1 MSPYRGLAEQIVDAS
16 TKMPPLAG
24 LSKNEPAPPVVRS
37 LNSLSHR
44 KPVVA
49 RVMRQ
54 QGAGIMKKFAYTI
67 VAVVLVALGWSVR
80 GRADSMDA
88 AAKTN
93 QSTVST
99 DVLKAQ
105 IFNTAYAEVT
115 FSEVII
121 EQLASG
127 RVDDAKEML
136 RTHQDGH
143 IFSLENSLDSAAIS
157 PDEMVALQDLNLSLE
172 SSHGS
177 RREVAERSLARIARF
192 RADHPWT
199 YSGTLPHSTDPEVEA
214 KLASILKRASDSQR

>member
-1 MSPYRGLAEQIVDAS
+1 
-16 TKMPPLAG
+16 
-24 LSKNEPAPPVVRS
+24 
-37 LNSLSHR
+37 
-44 KPVVA
+44 VA
-49 RVMRQ
+49 CVMRQ
-54 QGAGIMKKFAYTI
+54 RRDRIMKKFACTI
-67 VAVVLVALGWSVR
+67 VALALVALGWSVR

-127 RVDDAKEML
+127 RIDDAKHML

-143 IFSLENSLDSAAIS
+143 IFSLENCLDSAAIS
-157 PDEMVALQDLNLSLE
+157 PDEMVALQDLNVSLE

-177 RREVAERSLARIARF
+177 RREVAEQSLARVARF

-199 YSGTLPHSTDPEVEA
+199 YKGTLPHSTDPEVEA
-214 KLASILKRASDSQR
+214 KLASIFQRASDSQK